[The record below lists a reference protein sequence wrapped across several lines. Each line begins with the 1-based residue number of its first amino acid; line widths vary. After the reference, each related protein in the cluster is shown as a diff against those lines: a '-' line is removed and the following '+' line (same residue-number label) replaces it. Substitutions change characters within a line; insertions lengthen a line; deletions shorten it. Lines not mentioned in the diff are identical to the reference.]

1 MSQIIL
7 SDQLKA
13 RLEDGIVCAKF
24 IDKNGE
30 TSHRFLTTNEEFIS
44 AISGNEEDCFI
55 DQDENFYQEMG
66 QGVFAF
72 DVLKG
77 ESTTFHISAFE
88 GDIIQIAKLTEPD
101 HLSITKDA
109 YLYLGDKTG
118 PVSITNEMLSKMN
131 DVSLEE
137 LQFKDDSA
145 CLKMKTQLSYIKS
158 IDSATAILKGIYILK
173 DDGLDKKEDD

>member
-7 SDQLKA
+7 NDQLKA

-30 TSHRFLTTNEEFIS
+30 TNHRFLTTNEEFIS
-44 AISGNEEDCFI
+44 AISDNKEEWLMEQGDHSF
-55 DQDENFYQEMG
+55 QNG
-66 QGVFAF
+66 QGVFAY

-77 ESTTFHISAFE
+77 KATTFYISAFE

-101 HLSITKDA
+101 KLSITKDA

-158 IDSATAILKGIYILK
+158 IDSATTILKGIHILK
-173 DDGLDKKEDD
+173 DDGLNEKEDD